1 MVTAY
6 NNNQSP
12 SIWWSK
18 IIDRLE
24 WKQRHGPVKWNNFR
38 YYQLVLPNICLIYST
53 IPESYCNHRPS
64 LPRLQVVQFSAASLQ
79 RCLQFRL
86 VLMGAEFNWGR
97 SLRKEMKLEKPH
109 GKNTCLLSWLIEN
122 KYNIYIYRS
131 CDTQILYIYIYT
143 YTSCGIFSRTPI
155 VNFKFMHLAGRHIFL
170 SLSNGWSSVQ
180 MSIVRTFLC
189 WELSSST
196 YAQSL
201 YSIASLHGGC
211 RYDTMSIGNTIEWRY
226 STLSFKLQEFLAR
239 NEGISNPMH
248 QPPQAEYH
256 VKCESE
262 PAN

>member
-122 KYNIYIYRS
+122 KYIIYIYIYRS
-131 CDTQILYIYIYT
+131 CDTQILYIYIY
-143 YTSCGIFSRTPI
+143 IRTLL
-155 VNFKFMHLAGRHIFL
+155 VAYLAGL
-170 SLSNGWSSVQ
+170 PSS
-180 MSIVRTFLC
+180 I
-189 WELSSST
+189 SSSC
-196 YAQSL
+196 
-201 YSIASLHGGC
+201 I
-211 RYDTMSIGNTIEWRY
+211 
-226 STLSFKLQEFLAR
+226 
-239 NEGISNPMH
+239 
-248 QPPQAEYH
+248 
-256 VKCESE
+256 
-262 PAN
+262 